1 MSAFFEKIAQKQK
14 NQIILFLTYVI
25 VTGAGLFLLPD
36 STIAFLLLLFSI
48 LILYYLNLNLRAK
61 WVTGIVILAVVVPFI
76 ASFSDSY
83 QTYMEVGTLVGIYCA
98 MALGLNI
105 VVGFAGL
112 LDLGF
117 IAFFAVGAYTYAIF
131 ASDQASK
138 FMPFG
143 HYPLSGGTF
152 WIFIFIA
159 AIVAAIF
166 GILLGVPVL
175 RVRGDYLAIVTLGF
189 GEIIRILL
197 NNMDHPI
204 NITNGSMGIASIT
217 PPSFFGISIGS
228 SNQFYYIAF
237 AIFLLVI
244 YVVRKLEYSKLG
256 RAWKAVRDNEIAA
269 QSMGIPLVKT
279 KLAAFA
285 IGASFSGM
293 MGVVFAAKQM
303 FVDATSFTYLE
314 STMVLVMV
322 ILGGMGSVP
331 GVILGAAVVIILR
344 TQVLTNISNWL
355 SAMSSNYGISIPPA
369 LSPEKMQLLIF
380 GILLIVFALYR
391 TQGLIPHKNR
401 KVDVAKLKKE
411 SEQAALTRKKQHQEV
426 LTREHFGSK
435 TPDKGIWW
443 PDSHIRY

>member
-1 MSAFFEKIAQKQK
+1 MGALFNKIAESKR
-14 NQIILFLTYVI
+14 NQIILFIAYVL
-25 VTGAGLFLLPD
+25 VTGLGLILLPD
-36 STIAFLLLLFSI
+36 STVAFLLLLFSI
-48 LILYYLNLNLRAK
+48 LILYYIDFNLKAK
-61 WVTGIVILAVVVPFI
+61 WITGLVILAVIVPFI
-76 ASFSDSY
+76 SSFSGSY

-117 IAFFAVGAYTYAIF
+117 IAFFAVGAYSYAIF
-131 ASDQASK
+131 ASGQAAK

-143 HYPLSGGTF
+143 HYPLPGGTF
-152 WIFIFIA
+152 WIFILIGAF
-159 AIVAAIF
+159 VAALF
-166 GILLGVPVL
+166 GIILGVPVL

-217 PPSFFGISIGS
+217 PPNFFGISIGS
-228 SNQFYYIAF
+228 SSQFYYIALC
-237 AIFLLVI
+237 IFLVVI
-244 YVVRKLEYSKLG
+244 YIVRKLENSKLG

-269 QSMGIPLVKT
+269 QAMGIPLVKT

-314 STMVLVMV
+314 STIVLVMV

-355 SAMSSNYGISIPPA
+355 SSLSATYGIPIPPA

-380 GILLIVFALYR
+380 GLLLIIFALYR

-401 KVDVAKLKKE
+401 KVDVARLERE
-411 SEQAALTRKKQHQEV
+411 SAELAHKASS
-426 LTREHFGSK
+426 G
-435 TPDKGIWW
+435 GA
-443 PDSHIRY
+443 DS

>member
-1 MSAFFEKIAQKQK
+1 MNALLGKLAQNKK
-14 NQIILFLTYVI
+14 GQIILFAIYVLA
-25 VTGAGLFLLPD
+25 TSGGLILLRD
-36 STIAFLLLLFSI
+36 SVIAFLLLLFSI
-48 LILYYLNLNLRAK
+48 LILYYLKLGIRTK
-61 WVTGIVILAVVVPFI
+61 WIIGLIIIGFLVPFS
-76 ASFSDSY
+76 ASQGDSY
-83 QTYMEVGTLVGIYCA
+83 QSFMEVGTLVGIYVA

-131 ASDQASK
+131 ATDQASQ

-143 HYPLSGGTF
+143 NYPLPGGSF
-152 WIFIFIA
+152 WVFIIIGA
-159 AIVAAIF
+159 CVAAIF

-197 NNMDHPI
+197 NNMDKPV

-217 PPSFFGISIGS
+217 PPNFFGISIGTS
-228 SNQFYYIAF
+228 SQFYYIVLG
-237 AIFLLVI
+237 IFLVVI
-244 YVVRKLEYSKLG
+244 YTVRKLENSKLG

-269 QSMGIPLVKT
+269 QSSGIPLVKT

-293 MGVVFAAKQM
+293 MGVVFSAKQM

-322 ILGGMGSVP
+322 VLGGMGSVP
-331 GVILGAAVVIILR
+331 GVILGAAIVIILR
-344 TQVLTNISNWL
+344 TQVLTEISNWL
-355 SAMSSNYGISIPPA
+355 TQLGTSGIINIPPA
-369 LSPEKMQLLIF
+369 LSPAKMQLLIF
-380 GILLIVFALYR
+380 GLLLIIFALYR
-391 TQGLIPHKNR
+391 PQGLIPHKNR
-401 KVDVAKLKKE
+401 PVDQKKIQKLAEKE
-411 SEQAALTRKKQHQEV
+411 PSLSRNPA
-426 LTREHFGSK
+426 
-435 TPDKGIWW
+435 DKSIGTEEAE
-443 PDSHIRY
+443 PGGAET

>member
-1 MSAFFEKIAQKQK
+1 MTSLSALFEKIAQSQK
-14 NQIILFLTYVI
+14 NQIILFVAYVVLT
-25 VTGAGLFLLPD
+25 GLGLFLLPD

-48 LILYYLNLNLRAK
+48 LVLYYLNFNLRAK
-61 WVTGIVILAVVVPFI
+61 WISGILVLAVIVPFI
-76 ASFSDSY
+76 ASHSDSY

-117 IAFFAVGAYTYAIF
+117 IAFFAVGAYCYAIF
-131 ASDQASK
+131 ASGQASK

-143 HYPLSGGTF
+143 HYPLPGDTF
-152 WIFIFIA
+152 WIFIVVGA
-159 AIVAAIF
+159 LVAALF
-166 GILLGVPVL
+166 GILLGIPVL

-197 NNMDHPI
+197 NNMDHPL

-217 PPSFFGISIGS
+217 PPKFFGISIGS
-228 SNQFYYIAF
+228 SSQFYYIALG
-237 AIFLLVI
+237 IFLVVI
-244 YVVRKLEYSKLG
+244 YVVRKLENSKLG
-256 RAWKAVRDNEIAA
+256 RSWKAVRDNEIAA
-269 QSMGIPLVKT
+269 QAMGIPLVKT

-293 MGVVFAAKQM
+293 MGAVFAAKQM

-344 TQVLTNISNWL
+344 TQVLTNISGWL
-355 SAMSSNYGISIPPA
+355 SQMSSDYGISIPPA

-380 GILLIVFALYR
+380 GLLLIIFALYR

-401 KVDVAKLKKE
+401 KVDVELLKKE
-411 SEQAALTRKKQHQEV
+411 SAAAALE
-426 LTREHFGSK
+426 REKATSG
-435 TPDKGIWW
+435 GA
-443 PDSHIRY
+443 DS